1 MTGLPASLRWPAE
14 WEPHDATAFTWPHN
28 TDTWHRGVD
37 APRRAVTAAVLA
49 LARDEHVYLHFPD
62 AQTCRETMAGLG
74 EAGASVTGR
83 VVPSN
88 DAWCRDHGA
97 LIVRRPD
104 GRRLALDFGFN
115 AWGGKYPP
123 WDLDADI
130 AAQMAGYLDIERV
143 SVPFVLEGG
152 ALDGNGQGVVM
163 TTASCVLNPNRNAG
177 VNRAQVEELF
187 ARALGA
193 RHVWW
198 LAGEIP
204 GDDTDGHIDNLAR
217 FVDPSRVLAVAPR
230 KPANDAQRAM
240 ARNVELLAMQ
250 ADRAGIDLRVDHLPL
265 PAQFMARTSL
275 PASYAN
281 FYIGNR
287 SVLMP
292 VYRDPADDEACA
304 LVASCFPDREL
315 VPVDCRDLIV
325 GLGALHC
332 LSQQVPAT

>member
-1 MTGLPASLRWPAE
+1 MTGLPTSLRWPAE
-14 WEPHDATAFTWPHN
+14 WEPHDGTAFTWPHN
-28 TDTWHRGVD
+28 RDTWHRGVD

-62 AQTCRETMAGLG
+62 AQTCHETMAGLG

-163 TTASCVLNPNRNAG
+163 TTASCVLQSQSQCRRQPGPGGGAVRPRAWRAPRLVAG
-177 VNRAQVEELF
+177 RRDTGGRHGRSYRQPGAFRRPVACAGRGATKAGQRCATSDGAQRRVAGDAGRSRRHRAAHRPPAA
-187 ARALGA
+187 ARAIYGA
-193 RHVWW
+193 ERH
-198 LAGEIP
+198 
-204 GDDTDGHIDNLAR
+204 
-217 FVDPSRVLAVAPR
+217 
-230 KPANDAQRAM
+230 
-240 ARNVELLAMQ
+240 
-250 ADRAGIDLRVDHLPL
+250 
-265 PAQFMARTSL
+265 
-275 PASYAN
+275 
-281 FYIGNR
+281 
-287 SVLMP
+287 
-292 VYRDPADDEACA
+292 
-304 LVASCFPDREL
+304 
-315 VPVDCRDLIV
+315 CR
-325 GLGALHC
+325 
-332 LSQQVPAT
+332 PATPTSTSATAAC